1 MDATI
6 NVSIAG
12 TKPKQLDKTC
22 QCASISSGFSKGN
35 ITLFVAPLYFYLQKY
50 KLIGREKH

>member
-22 QCASISSGFSKGN
+22 QCASISSGFSKGKYN
-35 ITLFVAPLYFYLQKY
+35 PLCSLTLFLPTKIRTNRQGKA
-50 KLIGREKH
+50 